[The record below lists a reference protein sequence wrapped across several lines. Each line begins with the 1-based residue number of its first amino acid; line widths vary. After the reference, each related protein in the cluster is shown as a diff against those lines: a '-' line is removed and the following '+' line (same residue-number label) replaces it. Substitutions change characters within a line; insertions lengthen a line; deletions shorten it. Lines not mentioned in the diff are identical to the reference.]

1 MKKLIATRTAC
12 FVTKANH
19 SERMGRKA
27 TCLGS
32 KGDGRGAA
40 GETVRFASVC
50 NQVSLRPEKTL
61 VCSPA
66 QHTSFPITFDASTAA
81 SEFRQIYW

>member
-66 QHTSFPITFDASTAA
+66 QHTSFPITFDAPTIA

>member
-1 MKKLIATRTAC
+1 MIKLPATRTAC

-32 KGDGRGAA
+32 KDDGRGAA
-40 GETVRFASVC
+40 GETVHFASVR
-50 NQVSLRPEKTL
+50 NQVSLHRGKTL

-66 QHTSFPITFDASTAA
+66 HYALTSSLSTRQPQVKGFDKVSG
-81 SEFRQIYW
+81 